1 MHRQKDMFFFLV
13 QNELGDIFKI
23 VFSLSEQNKSE
34 LLNIELEYFDSCQP
48 CMSLSISKVG
58 HLFCA
63 AEKGHQY
70 PLANVVYYINS

>member
-1 MHRQKDMFFFLV
+1 
-13 QNELGDIFKI
+13 
-23 VFSLSEQNKSE
+23 
-34 LLNIELEYFDSCQP
+34 
-48 CMSLSISKVG
+48 MSLSISKVG